1 MANSLHRLL
10 RPEATVRWLS
20 QRLVRIDTTDAP
32 EPEDLPREQ
41 RQALEALITGQGGG
55 FQGRPE
61 KDADVCYSF
70 WVGAAIQL
78 LRDHLEQTAGDPKP
92 ANSGEK
98 EQPVT
103 LLSRERFQYFLLA
116 AQSTRGG
123 ISKYFEEPPGKI
135 LYALV
140 VTRIAQDR
148 ADN

>member
-1 MANSLHRLL
+1 M
-10 RPEATVRWLS
+10 
-20 QRLVRIDTTDAP
+20 TDAP

-41 RQALEALITGQGGG
+41 GQALEALSTGQGGG

-78 LRDHLEQTAGDPKP
+78 LRDHLEQTSGDHK
-92 ANSGEK
+92 SMKTREK

-116 AQSTRGG
+116 VQSTRGG

-140 VTRIAQDR
+140 VSRVVKNL